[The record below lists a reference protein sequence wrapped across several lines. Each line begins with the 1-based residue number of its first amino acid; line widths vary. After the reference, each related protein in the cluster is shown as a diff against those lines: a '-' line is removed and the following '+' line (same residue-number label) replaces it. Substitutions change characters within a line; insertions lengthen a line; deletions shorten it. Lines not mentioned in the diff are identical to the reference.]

1 MPFVRR
7 TMLLVAALVSLAS
20 LPAMA
25 QGGMSGMD
33 NDHPW
38 WGHGV
43 AFWSQADPEGCW
55 LCSPSIDINGGL
67 FSSKDAASNSTNY
80 AFVRLHTQIGL
91 GIPYVA
97 LAGDLNWIPTLGATP
112 TFSML
117 AQFEPLRPRSRVYAS
132 AGLGLITGH
141 NPTADRMEPW
151 AQATLAYRSMIHDIT
166 PFVQVGSALNSGQ
179 KMELLLGVAHP
190 LAPYKMHWTLDK

>member
-1 MPFVRR
+1 MRMWQR
-7 TMLLVAALVSLAS
+7 SMTLAAVLAS
-20 LPAMA
+20 VLSVTAVA
-25 QGGMSGMD
+25 QDTTGMD
-33 NDHPW
+33 HDHPW

-43 AFWSQADPEGCW
+43 TFWSQAAPEGCW
-55 LCSPSIDINGGL
+55 LCSPSLDINGGL
-67 FSSKDAASNSTNY
+67 FASKDASNSSTNY

-91 GIPYVA
+91 GISYVS
-97 LAGDLNWIPTLGATP
+97 LAGDVNFIPTLGATP

-117 AQFEPLRPRSRVYAS
+117 AQFEPLRTLSRVYTS
-132 AGLGLITGH
+132 AGIGLITRH
-141 NPTADRMEPW
+141 DPSADRMEPW

-179 KMELLLGVAHP
+179 KVELLVGVAHP

>member
-1 MPFVRR
+1 MLKWRR
-7 TMLLVAALVSLAS
+7 GLAVVALLAS
-20 LPAMA
+20 VLSVSAMA
-25 QGGMSGMD
+25 QDSTATD

-43 AFWSQADPEGCW
+43 TFWSQADPEGCW
-55 LCSPSIDINGGL
+55 LCSPAIDINGGL
-67 FSSKDAASNSTNY
+67 FSSKDAADNATNY

-91 GIPYVA
+91 GISYVS
-97 LAGDLNWIPTLGATP
+97 LAGDVNFIPTLGATP

-117 AQFEPLRPRSRVYAS
+117 AQFEPLRTLSRVYVG

-141 NPTADRMEPW
+141 DPTADRMEPW
-151 AQATLAYRSMIHDIT
+151 AQATLAYRSMLHDLT

-179 KMELLLGVAHP
+179 KLELLFGVAHP